1 MNEPLT
7 LSRILVG
14 LSLSRFEDRS
24 TLRFL
29 SELVRTLEVDRVDF
43 LHVLDAEA
51 EDAPG
56 GRIAEA
62 RRRMEE
68 LVASSFDK
76 DGVKTG
82 FQVATG
88 PPLRRLMGAARSG
101 KADLMVVGRKVNH
114 HTVLPD
120 MIARKAPCSVL
131 VVPEGVVTTIR
142 QILVPVDFS
151 PHSNSSL
158 KFAVTLA
165 TLDLDPVDYDAYYN
179 GFANHCL
186 WPVMHFRTDIAEFVG
201 AANLVPVRV
210 VELRPLGVVVETE
223 GGTRLPA
230 PGGGRDWRLGARGV
244 LCLRPE
250 ALAVEEAARATGG
263 IPGTVS
269 SEIFEGSRRI
279 YEVKIGGA
287 ALRVEMVTPA
297 ALGRGFK
304 PGDEVKVQV
313 IPETSI
319 LLPEEGPEPP
329 G

>member
-1 MNEPLT
+1 M
-7 LSRILVG
+7 
-14 LSLSRFEDRS
+14 
-24 TLRFL
+24 
-29 SELVRTLEVDRVDF
+29 
-43 LHVLDAEA
+43 LDV
-51 EDAPG
+51 
-56 GRIAEA
+56 A
-62 RRRMEE
+62 RAGNRPAEE
-68 LVASSFDK
+68 L
-76 DGVKTG
+76 
-82 FQVATG
+82 
-88 PPLRRLMGAARSG
+88 GARFG
-101 KADLMVVGRKVNH
+101 
-114 HTVLPD
+114 
-120 MIARKAPCSVL
+120 
-131 VVPEGVVTTIR
+131 
-142 QILVPVDFS
+142 
-151 PHSNSSL
+151 
-158 KFAVTLA
+158 
-165 TLDLDPVDYDAYYN
+165 
-179 GFANHCL
+179 
-186 WPVMHFRTDIAEFVG
+186 
-201 AANLVPVRV
+201 
-210 VELRPLGVVVETE
+210 ELRPLGVVVETE